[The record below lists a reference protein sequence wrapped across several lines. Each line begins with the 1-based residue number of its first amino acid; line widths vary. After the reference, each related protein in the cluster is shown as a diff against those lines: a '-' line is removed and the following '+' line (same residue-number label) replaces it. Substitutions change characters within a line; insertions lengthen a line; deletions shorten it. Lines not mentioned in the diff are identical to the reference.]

1 MNVEQTITIESVRNI
16 SVEDFLSLLRQ
27 KSALEVQFPNGES
40 LIVQAKVE
48 LAPLPIFDGYVPQGW
63 KEEIYKH

>member
-1 MNVEQTITIESVRNI
+1 MNVEQTITIESLRNI
-16 SVEDFLSLLRQ
+16 SLEDFLSLLRQ

-48 LAPLPIFDGYVPQGW
+48 LAPLPILDGYVPQGW

>member
-1 MNVEQTITIESVRNI
+1 MNVQETITIESIRKI
-16 SVEDFLSLLRQ
+16 SGEDFLSLLRQ
-27 KSALEVQFPNGES
+27 KSAIAVQFPNGES

-48 LAPLPIFDGYVPQGW
+48 LAPLPILDGYVPKGW

>member
-1 MNVEQTITIESVRNI
+1 MNVQETITIESIRNI
-16 SVEDFLSLLRQ
+16 SGEDFLSLLRQ
-27 KSALEVQFPNGES
+27 KSVIAVPFPNGES

-48 LAPLPIFDGYVPQGW
+48 LAPLPILDGYLPQGW

>member
-1 MNVEQTITIESVRNI
+1 MNVEQTITIESLRNI

-48 LAPLPIFDGYVPQGW
+48 LAPLPILDGYVPQGW

>member
-1 MNVEQTITIESVRNI
+1 MNVQETITIESIRNI
-16 SVEDFLSLLRQ
+16 SGADFLSLLRE
-27 KSALEVQFPNGES
+27 KSAIGVQFPNGES

-48 LAPLPIFDGYVPQGW
+48 LAPLPILDGYVPQGW